1 MVTDTNNPIDD
12 LLDLYEDYRRQG
24 QRVTAEELCR
34 EHPEL
39 VGAVAEQIQ
48 ALEWIPQ
55 TGTSGESASGRAI
68 PAIEVPDLLGR
79 YEMKEQIG
87 EGGYGQVWRAFDPEL
102 QRSVAVKIPRFA
114 MQLSEESRERFLEEA
129 RKLAQ
134 LAHPG
139 IVPVYDVGVDKDI
152 LYIVSEL
159 IEGESLAERI
169 AREQC
174 SPVDAARL
182 VADVAETLHF
192 AHDQGFVH
200 RDVKPGNI
208 LLDQRGRV
216 FLADFGI
223 ATSKDDLIE
232 PSSGIS
238 GTLPYLPPEQ
248 LDDQPDGAGIRT
260 DIYGL
265 GVVLYET
272 LTGRVP
278 FRAKTA
284 MELRTQQARWEIAPP
299 RQLNREVPQSLER
312 VCLRSIAKDPSNRF
326 ESAREMAS
334 ALQRVVTRIESKNR
348 YRWVVLLLFIVV
360 TLVVGVIWMNRPPG
374 DAGLMDT
381 TGGTESDNPVPTRPA
396 IILGGE
402 EGVPVGWFSFD
413 GPSDRFR
420 NDGTLG
426 WDFTLAAW
434 GDPIFTKPG
443 DEDAPP
449 TILGD
454 GVRML
459 DAQTLIRLVTAHR
472 KPLLASE
479 WSIFLWFRKEQSGN
493 IDHLIYLGQ
502 NVGMTDTKVSELNV
516 LVTPENKLRV
526 LNIDYENLRQWTK
539 DVDAVVADVEV
550 DRWHHVGIVWSGDGP
565 TTTTPGTLQVFFDGK
580 RVFTKD
586 GVILKHA
593 VRMSTGALVFG
604 HVRRSTK
611 PKEHIRNLKGVIADI
626 QVYGRA
632 LNANEARRLYG
643 KVGGELDGKESASR

>member
-1 MVTDTNNPIDD
+1 MATDTNNPIDD
-12 LLDLYEDYRRQG
+12 LLDLYEESRLLG
-24 QRVTAEELCR
+24 QRLTAEELCR

-68 PAIEVPDLLGR
+68 PVIEVPDFLGR

-102 QRSVAVKIPRFA
+102 QRSVAVKIPRYA
-114 MQLSEESRERFLEEA
+114 MQLSEDSRERFLEEA

-139 IVPVYDVGVDKDI
+139 IVPVYDVGVDNGI

-174 SPVDAARL
+174 SPVDAAGL

-192 AHDQGFVH
+192 AHEQGFVH

-208 LLDQRGRV
+208 LLDQGGRV

-223 ATSKDDLIE
+223 ATSKDDLVTAN
-232 PSSGIS
+232 SGVS
-238 GTLPYLPPEQ
+238 GTLPYMAPEQ
-248 LDDQPDGAGIRT
+248 LDDQADGAGIAT
-260 DIYGL
+260 DVYGL

-284 MELRTQQARWEIAPP
+284 LELRTEQAKWEIASP
-299 RQLNREVPQSLER
+299 RHLNREVPQSLER
-312 VCLRSIAKDPSNRF
+312 VCLRSIAKDPSSRF
-326 ESAREMAS
+326 ESAQDMAS
-334 ALQRVVTRIESKNR
+334 ALKKVVTRIESKYR
-348 YRWVVLLLFIVV
+348 YRWVVLSLLVVV
-360 TLVVGVIWMNRPPG
+360 TLVIGVIWTSRRPG
-374 DAGLMDT
+374 DVGQAST
-381 TGGTESDNPVPTRPA
+381 TGGTENDKPVPTRPA

-402 EGVPVGWFSFD
+402 DGVPVGWFSFD
-413 GPSDRFR
+413 SPSDRFK

-426 WDFTLAAW
+426 WNFTLAAW
-434 GDPIFTKPG
+434 GDPIFTVPG

-449 TILGD
+449 PILGD

-479 WSIFLWFRKEQSGN
+479 WSIFMWFRKEHSGN
-493 IDHLIYLGQ
+493 VDHLILPG
-502 NVGMTDTKVSELNV
+502 
-516 LVTPENKLRV
+516 PERRHGRHEGLRTERAG
-526 LNIDYENLRQWTK
+526 DPGEQAAGDQHRLREPP
-539 DVDAVVADVEV
+539 DVDEG
-550 DRWHHVGIVWSGDGP
+550 RRCRRRRCRSRTLGSSGPEMGRRP
-565 TTTTPGTLQVFFDGK
+565 RQLALC
-580 RVFTKD
+580 RCS
-586 GVILKHA
+586 
-593 VRMSTGALVFG
+593 STARTST
-604 HVRRSTK
+604 RRT
-611 PKEHIRNLKGVIADI
+611 
-626 QVYGRA
+626 
-632 LNANEARRLYG
+632 
-643 KVGGELDGKESASR
+643 ELS